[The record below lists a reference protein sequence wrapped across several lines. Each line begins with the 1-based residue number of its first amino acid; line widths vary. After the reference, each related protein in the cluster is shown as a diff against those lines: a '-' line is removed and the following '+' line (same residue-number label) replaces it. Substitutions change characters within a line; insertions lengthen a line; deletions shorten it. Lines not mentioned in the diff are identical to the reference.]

1 MQYIDRK
8 KTPLK
13 FNWVLKIGL
22 PISFV
27 INVYNLYDTI
37 SSLFFWNQSSS
48 LNTGM
53 NAAGY
58 SMQNMGI
65 FFWPVIINV
74 IFMIVY
80 SILLFYASVGLWKWK
95 NYGPK
100 AAFIYMLLS
109 LIQNIFYI
117 VLIRMNPIYINA
129 VIEYTETSSVLSTS
143 TVMLLYTMTFVIVSL
158 YYAILSVC
166 TFLYYKKRK
175 LLFDEYYIQPQTE
188 NVYVEPVVQETETK
202 VEEEPIIQE
211 TDATVED
218 EQQSEVSAFQPYY
231 CTECGTKITDE
242 NTQYCPN
249 CGKKL
254 K

>member
-1 MQYIDRK
+1 MLYTDRK

-13 FNWVLKIGL
+13 FNWVLKVVL

-27 INVYNLYDTI
+27 ISVYNLYDLICT
-37 SSLFFWNQSSS
+37 LFFENQNSN
-48 LNTGM
+48 LAIGM
-53 NAAGY
+53 NSAGY

-74 IFMIVY
+74 ICLTIET
-80 SILLFYASVGLWKWK
+80 ILLFYASVGLWKWK
-95 NYGPK
+95 TFGPK
-100 AAFIYMLLS
+100 AIVLYNLFGVVQSVYLL
-109 LIQNIFYI
+109 
-117 VLIRMNPIYINA
+117 VLIRINPTYVNALINM
-129 VIEYTETSSVLSTS
+129 VDGSSLLSIN
-143 TVMLLYTMTFVIVSL
+143 TVTLIYTMTYVIVSL
-158 YYAILSVC
+158 YYAILSIC

-175 LLFDEYYIQPQTE
+175 LLFDEYYMQPQTDTIYE
-188 NVYVEPVVQETETK
+188 ET
-202 VEEEPIIQE
+202 VIQQVDS
-211 TDATVED
+211 TVVED
-218 EQQSEVSAFQPYY
+218 VENNAEFQPYY